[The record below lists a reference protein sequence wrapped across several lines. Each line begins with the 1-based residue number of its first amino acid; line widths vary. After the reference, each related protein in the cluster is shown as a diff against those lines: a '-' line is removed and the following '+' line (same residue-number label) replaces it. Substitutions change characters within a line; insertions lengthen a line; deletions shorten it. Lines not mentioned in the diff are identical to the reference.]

1 MLFPAFWG
9 SIKKRA
15 AGNRVLAAL
24 FRIIQKKLGT
34 TETGNAQ
41 EWCSIRGRGVPA
53 DEQV

>member
-15 AGNRVLAAL
+15 ARNRVLAAL
-24 FRIIQKKLGT
+24 FRLIQKKLGT